1 MAIPLKAD
9 MEPGTDRPTWKEV
22 QIIFR
27 PQMRFDEGK
36 KKQEENSLRSF
47 PPA

>member
-9 MEPGTDRPTWKEV
+9 MEPGTDRPARKEV

-36 KKQEENSLRSF
+36 KEAGGKLI
-47 PPA
+47 A

>member
-9 MEPGTDRPTWKEV
+9 MEPGTDRPTRKEV